1 MFFTDVYE
9 VQVHNALVFR
19 NNDSFVDLLT
29 GYCYRLWSN
38 RASKCLSVSEFERIT
53 ANNDLVPVIEFIFHH
68 QGDPIDAVRES
79 ALDTF
84 ELLIGCHLK
93 TLPVSEKPSSFLN
106 DLLCRVVRQP
116 LWQRNTLLLV
126 HRLFSAVFR
135 GTQLTGTQAI
145 GWLLSAGFPLSNE
158 VDSRQ
163 AMVSQSGSFELSC
176 TLILTSQD
184 VALAQAAGEVFAL
197 FAERLAS
204 TTANDAS
211 SEHFHSWLY
220 ALVWMAAQP
229 RGIPRAF
236 LDKVFNL
243 APTVSAALID
253 KYAQCFTE
261 DGLATLLHAYRYR
274 LTKKGLR
281 RSPIAP
287 PNLALIARAFR
298 SQDYQASCQRRAFR
312 INLFAFI
319 FMSTDQSIGVF
330 ELLLCQAGLGD
341 ADLMH
346 LFVEVVD
353 IGASVSDQGARSRL
367 CGAISRVSSH
377 LLSFLRREKHLQKR
391 LEIVSTLAV
400 HSLVLIP
407 RFQSISSCGFCAH
420 YGSSLFQEVFT
431 RAFTAILRHLHPAG
445 VPLRVTNALAFL
457 CSLVGALSEDS
468 DLPKPLAMLCKAVKD
483 LTGGCGD
490 AEGDDTSAE
499 KLFVFLTAGLWS
511 GYSEDRKNA
520 LRLLRALNLLEF
532 VDPASLEE
540 LWTVTLT
547 KVAASPQPDV
557 NVVAGHLLR
566 SLLGAPSPPNPCHH
580 RLPASLLDLPMP
592 QRMLATIHYLLD
604 GLESQLDVAEGGK
617 GGLLVVSVTGP
628 FYALLMPL
636 RELLDA
642 NFAEPDSLEALVPWE
657 SFFESAPS
665 RPTSVCCRLLSIAL
679 RIARVCSA
687 VIFHSSPE
695 GILVMAGDD
704 ERTTKVIPSGAG
716 DQAVSDLASLL
727 GGDAGDV
734 DAEVLRKVA
743 ARPEHLVVNCWRSVR
758 EVALLLGGSLTRR
771 GLLTPDPQIYT
782 HQLEQMAD
790 FFISQLIRSR
800 HPGAFELTATG
811 FQSFCEIL
819 LSVQHPEDLCKW
831 PEQWLSV
838 VINDLTDTSILPVTS
853 ATGRLPLKY
862 LRDADSSPYCPTRR
876 SAGLPFFVQ
885 VINLDHGSQEP
896 TSDLVVSIVLRL
908 SGCWRCKTT
917 STALLVVLCNAGKL
931 ADLLSQT
938 TNALLAV
945 ARRGAEATTES
956 PACKHQANL
965 PLAERH
971 LHSLNVLR
979 MLVRDAAIGP
989 NMTPHLEAVLICAFE
1004 GFDSSY
1010 WMVRNAALM
1019 LYSAMME
1026 RIFGV
1031 NRTRDCESKK
1041 NRMASSVFFS
1051 KFPLMR
1057 DFILKE
1063 LEEAIGGLRS
1073 PTIGKTKLFALLNLL
1088 KRFLPP
1094 IQLATTDGTV
1104 VRAFVPLVFKCVG
1117 AADIRIRLLAAKA
1130 LIALLK
1136 PACLPGLARNLLAT
1150 VSPYFTATG
1159 SPCLRVNLVH
1169 GMLLLL
1175 LEVLKSEYWP
1185 GCNRNAIENSPYR
1198 ECLDESSSILSALAS
1213 LCLKSPPNRFCPLV
1227 RQACLACFIAFDSPE
1242 TLPIGQT
1249 ELLASHSSS
1258 PGALDVSSMALLV
1271 KFQGTL
1277 KSHNPTLREF
1287 MQDSLIGSN
1296 AELKRVALG
1305 LVVKHITDKSTDLLK
1320 CRRLLWYEEIVNL
1333 LADVS
1338 TSPFCFQHRGP
1349 CPDVGA
1355 FTSRLWDELVA
1366 SLTRS
1371 CQPHSMVGLHAAQL
1385 LAYVATTS
1393 PEDLVTCNQL
1403 SPRCSQL
1410 VASERGVSTHVA
1422 PLLTVYA
1429 ALSPADEHTID
1440 LLSEYIDPTRSSCH
1454 WSTRAEALLAV
1465 NLLLTHK
1472 TGKARIRR
1480 LLLTSF
1486 KAFSNADIRGHFNVF
1501 AAVLS
1506 SLVLETDDDVLSL
1519 AAETAHKLLPKSDH
1533 LPQKPLPPVILP
1545 PFLAATMSL
1554 FGMDAL
1560 SFILDW
1566 FQKNLVANPAKD
1578 VDSEQTSPRVFVP
1591 EACAVGSSPVEF
1603 AVLLASAIRK
1613 WAFSPPTSKDK
1624 LALVLGELQKRQLS
1638 RLLPELSKM
1647 NFCRKDGHNVFLRM
1661 TSTLFARLQRV
1672 VEKQLC
1678 V

>member
-1 MFFTDVYE
+1 MNLSDNDAVCTADF
-9 VQVHNALVFR
+9 NRLVFLSKIYSSKESSLSVNHETTKRDFTLLLDTLATFSGELQYNDAFTTLCLQALASLLAYSSKTNCKFDADDLDKLASLQASLFSRGVSFNCLLANSVLLARGLCCLEAVSLSKSLFETVSDGGKPFSSLYNKLLIGCYPLPSRLAGTFGIISVISDGDFNTLISHLLHQITLENR

-298 SQDYQASCQRRAFR
+298 SQDYQLRQ
-312 INLFAFI
+312 
-319 FMSTDQSIGVF
+319 QSIGVF

-391 LEIVSTLAV
+391 LEIVSTLA
-400 HSLVLIP
+400 
-407 RFQSISSCGFCAH
+407 
-420 YGSSLFQEVFT
+420 EVFT

-885 VINLDHGSQEP
+885 
-896 TSDLVVSIVLRL
+896 
-908 SGCWRCKTT
+908 
-917 STALLVVLCNAGKL
+917 ALLVVLCNAGKL

-1169 GMLLLL
+1169 GMLLL
-1175 LEVLKSEYWP
+1175 
-1185 GCNRNAIENSPYR
+1185 
-1198 ECLDESSSILSALAS
+1198 
-1213 LCLKSPPNRFCPLV
+1213 V
-1227 RQACLACFIAFDSPE
+1227 R
-1242 TLPIGQT
+1242 
-1249 ELLASHSSS
+1249 
-1258 PGALDVSSMALLV
+1258 
-1271 KFQGTL
+1271 
-1277 KSHNPTLREF
+1277 
-1287 MQDSLIGSN
+1287 
-1296 AELKRVALG
+1296 
-1305 LVVKHITDKSTDLLK
+1305 
-1320 CRRLLWYEEIVNL
+1320 
-1333 LADVS
+1333 
-1338 TSPFCFQHRGP
+1338 
-1349 CPDVGA
+1349 
-1355 FTSRLWDELVA
+1355 
-1366 SLTRS
+1366 
-1371 CQPHSMVGLHAAQL
+1371 
-1385 LAYVATTS
+1385 
-1393 PEDLVTCNQL
+1393 
-1403 SPRCSQL
+1403 
-1410 VASERGVSTHVA
+1410 
-1422 PLLTVYA
+1422 
-1429 ALSPADEHTID
+1429 
-1440 LLSEYIDPTRSSCH
+1440 
-1454 WSTRAEALLAV
+1454 
-1465 NLLLTHK
+1465 
-1472 TGKARIRR
+1472 
-1480 LLLTSF
+1480 
-1486 KAFSNADIRGHFNVF
+1486 
-1501 AAVLS
+1501 
-1506 SLVLETDDDVLSL
+1506 
-1519 AAETAHKLLPKSDH
+1519 
-1533 LPQKPLPPVILP
+1533 
-1545 PFLAATMSL
+1545 
-1554 FGMDAL
+1554 
-1560 SFILDW
+1560 
-1566 FQKNLVANPAKD
+1566 
-1578 VDSEQTSPRVFVP
+1578 
-1591 EACAVGSSPVEF
+1591 
-1603 AVLLASAIRK
+1603 
-1613 WAFSPPTSKDK
+1613 
-1624 LALVLGELQKRQLS
+1624 
-1638 RLLPELSKM
+1638 
-1647 NFCRKDGHNVFLRM
+1647 
-1661 TSTLFARLQRV
+1661 
-1672 VEKQLC
+1672 
-1678 V
+1678 